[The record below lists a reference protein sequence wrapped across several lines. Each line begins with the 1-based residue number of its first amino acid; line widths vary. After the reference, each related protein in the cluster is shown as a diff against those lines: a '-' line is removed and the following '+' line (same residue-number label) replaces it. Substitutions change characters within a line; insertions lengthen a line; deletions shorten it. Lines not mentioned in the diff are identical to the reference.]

1 MRLPPLLLL
10 LCWLGLSPGLHAD
23 EIEYGELVVHSS
35 PGQNLRA
42 SIPISL
48 PAGLPLSALR
58 FSLADAAHYQQQGLV
73 RPELFDTLQIALLA
87 RGEQR
92 ARIQLF
98 AERPWQGEALSLLL
112 QIAQHGQFSQRLF
125 VVQPIQASAQPEYIR
140 VGQDETLDS
149 VALRLGERHS
159 RSYLHMMYAL
169 YQANPQA
176 FFRDNMNNLR
186 SGVQL
191 RIPSTEELY
200 RFDDAEAFGAIRA
213 HQARKQSAESKS
225 SPPLSTPGTALVID
239 NDARGMRADLQQ
251 LSEDEARFA
260 EQNRALREQLL
271 AMESRVQRLGNA
283 LLDDLGEMAMSE
295 HHAEQAANQPEA
307 PASEGSV
314 PRTPPAAL
322 PNWLMLSL
330 FALVI
335 LSGILM
341 QRRLRPVRQQ
351 PA

>member
-1 MRLPPLLLL
+1 MMRLTPLLLL
-10 LCWLGLSPGLHAD
+10 LGWLGLSPGLHAG
-23 EIEYGELVVHSS
+23 EIVFGELVVHSS

-42 SIPISL
+42 SIPIGL
-48 PAGLPLSALR
+48 PAGLPLATLR
-58 FSLADAAHYQQQGLV
+58 LSLGDAESYRQQGLD
-73 RPELFDTLQIALLA
+73 RPALLDTIQLALLA

-98 AERPWQGEALSLLL
+98 ASSPWQGEALILLL
-112 QIAQHGQFSQRLF
+112 QIEHDGQVAQRQFS
-125 VVQPIQASAQPEYIR
+125 VQPIQASAEPEYIR

-200 RFDDAEAFGAIRA
+200 RFDDAEAFAAIRA
-213 HQARKQSAESKS
+213 HQTHKQAAERST
-225 SPPLSTPGTALVID
+225 SPALAQPDAPLRID
-239 NDARGMRADLQQ
+239 SDTRGMRADLQQ

-283 LLDDLGEMAMSE
+283 LLDDLGKMPVTDTDAPQQAHQSE
-295 HHAEQAANQPEA
+295 DPAGTA
-307 PASEGSV
+307 P
-314 PRTPPAAL
+314 PRKPPAAL

-330 FALVI
+330 MLLVI
-335 LSGILM
+335 TTGILM
-341 QRRLRPVRQQ
+341 QRRLRS
-351 PA
+351 A